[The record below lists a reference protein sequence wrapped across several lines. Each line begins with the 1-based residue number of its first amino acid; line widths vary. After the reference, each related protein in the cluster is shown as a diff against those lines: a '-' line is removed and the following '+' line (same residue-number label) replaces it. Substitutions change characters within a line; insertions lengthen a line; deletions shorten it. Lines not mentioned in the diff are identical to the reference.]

1 MSGAY
6 ATQSA
11 ASGVLWYC
19 CGGVLRFGPALSAFM
34 AQTRQVALPKFF
46 TSKPTPSSC
55 ASQRGCQALRRGA
68 DGGRRGEAG
77 CQSGGRCQS
86 ETGGGVRGRADLLQA
101 VGAFEADGCAGDDL
115 TE

>member
-77 CQSGGRCQS
+77 CQS
-86 ETGGGVRGRADLLQA
+86 ETGGVRGRADLLQA